1 MAEESA
7 VLKSWESDYS
17 ELFQNFL
24 KELSQ
29 WPDTGTEPQS
39 GNQDI
44 RYYLDLEE
52 HRLKERGLSMK
63 LDFKAYDYV
72 ASGSKV
78 VKAVPILNVFEFA
91 RYGQSTDYQT
101 VEKRVEYFRN
111 GKSVYRNKKDL
122 TAYLT
127 IIEPKKGNENIGEE
141 TYSCPNCGAITKIHI
156 LEEEGCPYCRTKY
169 LITDLFPKVTNYYF
183 LDNAKVSEKIDK
195 GMKRYVF
202 AGIGVFYI
210 MGLIFIVGS
219 IGSPDFV
226 ETLIM
231 TLIGVFI
238 GGGMMGALGG
248 YMTYSMTLLA
258 RTLFMAG
265 KTMPVNLGS
274 AGSRSKI
281 TRNVSKFDPTFSY
294 EYFEGKA
301 LSLARIIILSS
312 DLVNCVQYSGNET
325 NKEFRE
331 IININY
337 RGGMKIGPI
346 ERKGNVLEVKLQLYL
361 TNTYDNGK
369 KIKEKDEEIHLILH
383 HNAEF
388 KVVPDFSIKKVEC
401 PNCGGSFDATRY
413 GKCPYCD
420 CKYDVTRD
428 DWTVKQIWK

>member
-1 MAEESA
+1 MAEESN

-29 WPDTGTEPQS
+29 WPDTGTESRS

-63 LDFKAYDYV
+63 LDFKAYTQV
-72 ASGSKV
+72 SSTSKV
-78 VKAVPILNVFEFA
+78 VKTVPILNVFEYA
-91 RYGQSTDYQT
+91 RYGQSMSNQT

-111 GKSVYRNKKDL
+111 GKSVYRNKKDF

-127 IIEPKKGNENIGEE
+127 IIEPKKGTENIGEE
-141 TYSCPNCGAITKIHI
+141 TYCCPNCGAITKIHV

-183 LDNAKVSEKIDK
+183 LDNATVSEKVDK

-202 AGIGVFYI
+202 AGMGVFYI
-210 MGLIFIVGS
+210 IGLIFIICS

-231 TLIGVFI
+231 TLIGVLI
-238 GGGMMGALGG
+238 GGSMMGALGG
-248 YMTYSMTLLA
+248 YMIYSMTLLA

-281 TRNVSKFDPTFSY
+281 TRNVSKFDPAFSY

-337 RGGMKIGPI
+337 RGGMKIGSI
-346 ERKGNVLEVKLQLYL
+346 ERKGNILEVKLQLYL
-361 TNTYDNGK
+361 TNTYDTKG
-369 KIKEKDEEIHLILH
+369 KIKEKDEVIYLTLH

-388 KVVPDFSIKKVEC
+388 KVDPDFSIKKVEC
-401 PNCGGSFDATRY
+401 PSCGGSFDATRY

>member
-1 MAEESA
+1 MAEESD

-29 WPDTGTEPQS
+29 WPDTGTEPRS

-141 TYSCPNCGAITKIHI
+141 TYSCPNCGAITKIHV

-231 TLIGVFI
+231 TVIGVLI
-238 GGGMMGALGG
+238 GGGMMGAIGG

-281 TRNVSKFDPTFSY
+281 TRDVSKFDPAFSY

-301 LSLARIIILSS
+301 LSLTRIVVLSP
-312 DLVNCVQYSGNET
+312 DPANCIQYSGSKI
-325 NKEFRE
+325 KECFRE
-331 IININY
+331 IINIDY
-337 RGGMKIGPI
+337 RGGMHFISLQ
-346 ERKGNVLEVKLQLYL
+346 RKEDVLEVKLQLYL
-361 TNTYDNGK
+361 KNTYDTKG
-369 KIKEKDEEIHLILH
+369 KIKEKDEVISLTLH
-383 HNAEF
+383 HKAEF

-401 PNCGGSFDATRY
+401 SGCGGSFDATRY
-413 GKCPYCD
+413 QKCPYCNQ
-420 CKYDVTRD
+420 KYDVGRD
-428 DWTVKQIWK
+428 DWIVKDIWK